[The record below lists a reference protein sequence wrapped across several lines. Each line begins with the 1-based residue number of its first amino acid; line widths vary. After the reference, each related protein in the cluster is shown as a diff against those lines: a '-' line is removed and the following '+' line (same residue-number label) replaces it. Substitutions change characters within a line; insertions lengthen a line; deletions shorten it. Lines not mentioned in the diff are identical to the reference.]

1 MRILLDVMGG
11 DLPSDELIRGG
22 VAVGR
27 RRSIDVLFAGDRD
40 EVRRALA
47 GLGERLGSR
56 FDVLPSSQTIRMEDT
71 PVRAVRE
78 KPNSSL
84 VLGLSAL
91 REGKADAFVS
101 PGNTGAIV
109 VGSIFL
115 LGRVEGIPRPGL
127 LASLPTLAGKDILV
141 IDVGANSDCTAD
153 QLVHFALMGATY
165 ARDVLGVREPTIGLL
180 NIGAERGKGNRL
192 IADTFARLES
202 GPLPFAGNVEAHH
215 LLIDRPVDI
224 VVCDG
229 FVGNVFLKA
238 IEGGVSAVTTLL
250 KRTIRGRAIAM
261 VGALLMS
268 GSFSRVK
275 TAMSY
280 QERGGAPLLG
290 VNGVVVIA
298 HGRSDAVAIGSA
310 VEVACR
316 EVEVALVDRLSKGMS
331 GWREHGR

>member
-11 DLPSDELIRGG
+11 DLPSCELVRGG
-22 VAVGR
+22 VAAAQKRG
-27 RRSIDVLFAGDRD
+27 IDVLFAGDPQQIRSALSR
-40 EVRRALA
+40 VRARPS
-47 GLGERLGSR
+47 SR
-56 FDVLPSSQTIRMEDT
+56 FDILASSESVLMDDAPVKAIRD
-71 PVRAVRE
+71 
-78 KPNSSL
+78 KKGSSL
-84 VLGLSAL
+84 VLGLEALSA
-91 REGKADAFVS
+91 GDVDALVS
-101 PGNTGAIV
+101 PANTGAV
-109 VGSIFL
+109 VAGSIL
-115 LGRVEGIPRPGL
+115 IVGRIPEIPRPGI
-127 LASLPTLAGKDILV
+127 LATLPTLTGQDILV

-165 ARDVLGVREPTIGLL
+165 ARDVLGIEEPSTGLL

-192 IADTFARLES
+192 IADTYAQLES

-229 FVGNVFLKA
+229 FVGNVFLKSV
-238 IEGGVSAVTTLL
+238 EGGISAVTTLL
-250 KRTIRGRAIAM
+250 RHTIRGRAIAM

-275 TAMSY
+275 RSLSY
-280 QERGGAPLLG
+280 RQRGGAPLLG

-310 VEVACR
+310 VDVACR
-316 EVEVALVDRLSKGMS
+316 QVEADLTGRLAQGLS
-331 GWREHGR
+331 GWRRHGG

>member
-11 DLPSDELIRGG
+11 DLPSRALVKGG

-27 RRSIDVLFAGDRD
+27 RRGIDVVFAGDPH
-40 EVRRALA
+40 EIEAALA
-47 GLGERLGSR
+47 DSGEKPGAK
-56 FDVLPSSQTIRMEDT
+56 FDVLPSSQTIHMENS
-71 PVRAVRE
+71 PVKAVRE
-78 KPNSSL
+78 KKDSSI
-84 VLGLSAL
+84 VLGLNAL
-91 REGKADAFVS
+91 KAGDVDAFVS
-101 PGNTGAIV
+101 PGNTGAV
-109 VGSIFL
+109 VAGSIFIL
-115 LGRVEGIPRPGL
+115 DRIPEIPRPGI
-127 LASLPTLAGKDILV
+127 LASLPTLTGEDILV
-141 IDVGANSDCTAD
+141 IDVGANSDCTPE
-153 QLVHFALMGATY
+153 QLVHFGLMGASY
-165 ARDVLGVREPTIGLL
+165 AHSVLGIDEPTTGLL

-192 IADTFARLES
+192 IADTFAQLES

-215 LLIDRPVDI
+215 LLIDRPSDI

-238 IEGGVSAVTTLL
+238 VEGGISAVTSLL

-261 VGALLMS
+261 IGALLMS
-268 GSFSRVK
+268 GSFARVK
-275 TAMSY
+275 GSLSY
-280 QERGGAPLLG
+280 RTRGGAPLLG

-316 EVEVALVDRLSKGMS
+316 EVEVGLIDRLSQGMS